1 MPAKPK
7 SKTPSLRTLRR
18 RFLAKQKPV
27 KEAPAQP
34 LCHNERCTLLD
45 LIDDAHASNRRLVE
59 DSREL
64 DEARDAFAI
73 AKTNLEIA
81 EADLANERATNQRLH
96 AEMAPLFH
104 RLTA

>member
-1 MPAKPK
+1 MPAKSK

-18 RFLAKQKPV
+18 RFLAEQKV
-27 KEAPAQP
+27 VNDAPAQP

-45 LIDDAHASNRRLVE
+45 LIDEAHASNRLLVE
-59 DSREL
+59 DSRDL